1 MFVGVV
7 DGSKA
12 RPVWLTEVSANL
24 GMEVVLILPP
34 VGVVYLAGVWV
45 AYIQTKGDC
54 SSIGRP
60 ECFYFVDA
68 AVNFCS
74 AAEG

>member
-1 MFVGVV
+1 MVEMFVGVV

-12 RPVWLTEVSANL
+12 RPGWLTEVNANL
-24 GMEVVLILPP
+24 RMEVVLILPP

-60 ECFYFVDA
+60 ECF
-68 AVNFCS
+68 
-74 AAEG
+74 

>member
-1 MFVGVV
+1 MVKLFVGKV

-12 RPVWLTEVSANL
+12 RPVWFIGIIANL

-45 AYIQTKGDC
+45 AYIQTKGDA
-54 SSIGRP
+54 SQ
-60 ECFYFVDA
+60 
-68 AVNFCS
+68 
-74 AAEG
+74 